1 MENDSLENIKRS
13 MLFNSLTDKE
23 FEDVISKVVYTEKL
37 YRKNEIIAHE
47 DDYCNTI
54 GIILSGGIEI
64 TRLYSNGREVIVSK
78 LNQGDIFGEAIIF
91 SGIDKYPST
100 IISTSESTIAYIEKK
115 ELLKLLS
122 SNEKVLNKFLS
133 ALSDKIV
140 ILNRKIKNSS
150 FKNIRQRVINYIL
163 ERKSTEVN
171 NVITLEDSKE
181 KIALYLGIPRPSLS
195 RELMNLRDL
204 GYIDFDRHTIKILNL
219 EAMEEEMFK

>member
-54 GIILSGGIEI
+54 GIILAGGIEI

>member
-54 GIILSGGIEI
+54 GIILAGGIEI

-163 ERKSTEVN
+163 ERKSTEVD

>member
-1 MENDSLENIKRS
+1 MENDSLDNIKRS

-54 GIILSGGIEI
+54 GIILAGGIEI

>member
-54 GIILSGGIEI
+54 GIILTGGIEI

>member
-115 ELLKLLS
+115 ELLKLLA